1 MIFRLSQKLA
11 KKLKVALKSVALPDE
26 NPFADW
32 SAHLF
37 TARRTQY
44 IILTNTSSLYSVL
57 MLGKGITDDSLFL
70 NAALAHI
77 RESLCREGMEFIFRN
92 FIEPASR
99 EVAFSKPLNRSVIG
113 SMNDLVFQA
122 KFLLTEREESSSEV
136 SSQLDETPMSAL
148 RYRNPREVFK
158 GLGISGTGE

>member
-1 MIFRLSQKLA
+1 MILRLSQKLS
-11 KKLKVALKSVALPDE
+11 KKINVAPKSCAPPDE

-37 TARRTQY
+37 TAARTQY
-44 IILTNTSSLYSVL
+44 IILTNTQSLYSMV
-57 MLGKGITDDSLFL
+57 MPGKGITDDRRFVD
-70 NAALAHI
+70 AAIAYI
-77 RESLCREGMEFIFRN
+77 RESLCAAGMEFIFQK

-148 RYRNPREVFK
+148 RYRNPK
-158 GLGISGTGE
+158 GGVQGVGDFWHG